1 MRNLLMLSAATAI
14 FAGCGGTTTHYDRT
28 PPQPTE
34 SHVTTVYSGGGDV
47 IINDVVVDNGGTYIQ
62 NDDGTVTYTDGDG
75 NSVGVKG
82 DTGKSDT
89 VTGDYPGEEADPA
102 ECADAGYF
110 YCTIEDKCLNQ
121 PKGGGSC
128 TSSQAMSIGVRLY

>member
-1 MRNLLMLSAATAI
+1 MRNLLMLSAVAAI
-14 FAGCGGTTTHYDRT
+14 FVGCGGTTTHYDRT
-28 PPQPTE
+28 PPAPAE

-47 IINDVVVDNGGTYIQ
+47 VINDTHVGEGGTYIQ
-62 NDDGTVTYTDGDG
+62 NADGTVTYTDGDG
-75 NSVGVKG
+75 NSVGRSG
-82 DTGKSDT
+82 DNSSGEAL
-89 VTGDYPGEEADPA
+89 GDYPGESADPA

-110 YCTIEDKCLNQ
+110 YCTIQNKCLDQ